1 MTKTDD
7 TQTKKSKDKVPTA
20 TKRPTRKKPKDKPKR
35 PLSAYNYF
43 FKEERGKILK
53 VVLAEDPEAVE
64 NDPESEDF
72 INEELMGRLKKDGG
86 KVSFEEMGKLIGQ
99 RWKNIDPDRLSKY
112 SELAAEDTERY
123 KKDMQAYNSRQEA
136 KMRSEALKPPA
147 WNGGESESVPAG
159 YRNGVPDA
167 AARNLPPG
175 YNDAMAASYANQ
187 AAAAAT
193 MGGYAP
199 NPYAGMDVGSA
210 YAMQGMYPSAYGG
223 YGAGA
228 MGPEAAAMGGAAQQ
242 AAAYGRQPGGGAAAA
257 AQGMYSHQMMM
268 GGAGGF
274 PQAAGAAMGYGSQ
287 GYPSQGYAP
296 QGYGSQVDPYG
307 GQGAA
312 GGAPQQQYG
321 MPNDQMGYPPPGYGH
336 DTQGW
341 GGAQ

>member
-53 VVLAEDPEAVE
+53 IVLPEDPEKVE

-72 INEELMGRLKKDGG
+72 INEELMGRLRKDGG
-86 KVSFEEMGKLIGQ
+86 KASFEEMGKLIGQ

-123 KKDMQAYNSRQEA
+123 KKDMQAYNGRQEA

-167 AARNLPPG
+167 AARSLPPG

-187 AAAAAT
+187 AAAAT

-199 NPYAGMDVGSA
+199 NPYAGMGLSSA

-228 MGPEAAAMGGAAQQ
+228 MGPEAAAMRG
-242 AAAYGRQPGGGAAAA
+242 AAYGRQPGGGAAA
-257 AQGMYSHQMMM
+257 QGMYAHQMMM
-268 GGAGGF
+268 GRAGGF
-274 PQAAGAAMGYGSQ
+274 SQAAGAAMGYEA
-287 GYPSQGYAP
+287 QGYAP
-296 QGYGSQVDPYG
+296 QVDPYG

-321 MPNDQMGYPPPGYGH
+321 MPNDQTGYPPPGYGH

-341 GGAQ
+341 EAQ